1 MAQEPDKDNK
11 PYIEV
16 SNTGSQLETDIKTET
31 IDFIPTEREEA
42 RPSESQE
49 AFSAYMMDFAKRNYK
64 KVISPDGR
72 HIRINGMYHAVPIV
86 PEEAEDVF
94 SEKEKKMNSM
104 SGKGGVEAREAM
116 YDFLTFACSIS
127 REQLKLCDRGELK
140 LIAVILGMMQNG
152 FRDL

>member
-1 MAQEPDKDNK
+1 MAQEPDKVTT
-11 PYIEV
+11 ITEA
-16 SNTGSQLETDIKTET
+16 GSQLVSDTPIEV
-31 IDFIPTEREEA
+31 IDFDRTEEQK
-42 RPSESQE
+42 PSESQE

-72 HIRINGMYHAVPIV
+72 HIKINGIYHSVPIV

-94 SEKEKKMNSM
+94 QEKEKKMNSM
-104 SGKGGVEAREAM
+104 SGKGGQESREAL

-140 LIAVILGMMQNG
+140 IIAVILGMMQNG